1 MSKEMMNTLKR
12 NRASLVGGTPG
23 KSGIMGMA
31 KQRASM
37 CSPEQEMGR
46 SKSHMDPDSVQ
57 EFKKI
62 KFRG

>member
-12 NRASLVGGTPG
+12 GRASLVGGTPG
-23 KSGIMGMA
+23 KSGIVGMA

-37 CSPEQEMGR
+37 CSPEREMGR
-46 SKSHMDPDSVQ
+46 STRHMDPDGVQ
-57 EFKKI
+57 EVKKM